1 MGEVIDLVPFEQ
13 GKVYKTEQLSNK
25 RLMRKYLDKEELLQ
39 LLDQVPAGK
48 AKAMLLTMWYTGIRV
63 SEVINIKKK
72 DIDFNHR
79 TIKIKYLKSRK
90 YLERIIPFHSGLK
103 DILEL
108 YTAPLN
114 FEDRL
119 FDYNR
124 QYVHRICK
132 KYLRTHPHTI
142 RHSFAVNFLRQSQSP
157 AALVILKQLMGHKS
171 INTTMEYL
179 KIVPNDLAK
188 ELEAVMF
195 T

>member
-1 MGEVIDLVPFEQ
+1 MAEIMDLVASNN
-13 GKVYKTEQLSNK
+13 GKVYKTEQFSKKVFL
-25 RLMRKYLDKEELLQ
+25 RKYLSKEEILN
-39 LLDQVPAGK
+39 LLDQVPPGK

-72 DIDFNHR
+72 DIDFQNK

-90 YLERIIPFHSGLK
+90 YLERIIPFHSGIK
-103 DILEL
+103 SILEL

-114 FEDRL
+114 YEDKL

-124 QYVHRICK
+124 QYVHRLCRR
-132 KYLRTHPHTI
+132 YLNTHPHTI
-142 RHSFAVNFLRQSQSP
+142 RHSFAVNYLRQSKSP

-188 ELEAVMF
+188 ELEEISF